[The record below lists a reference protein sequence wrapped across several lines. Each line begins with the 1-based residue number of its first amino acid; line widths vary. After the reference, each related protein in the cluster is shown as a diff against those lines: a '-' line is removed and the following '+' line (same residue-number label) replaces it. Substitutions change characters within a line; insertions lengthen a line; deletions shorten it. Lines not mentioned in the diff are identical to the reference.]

1 MSVSVPFLDLSRH
14 VAPLKH
20 GIKEG
25 LSAVVDSGAFVLG
38 PEVGRLEKTL
48 ADYCGTKFALACASG
63 SEALLMALM
72 ALDIKAG
79 DEVIVPSFTFFAT
92 ASAVVRLGATP
103 VFADICPDTL
113 NIDPEDVAK
122 KLTLRT
128 RAIIPVHLF
137 GRAADMVRLQEIADA
152 HGVAIVEDAAQAI
165 GAEAV
170 MKNGENRRVGAIG
183 AIGCFSFYPTKNLGT
198 MGDGGALTT
207 NDETLAHRLSL
218 IRGHGMEPR
227 YYHKLIGINGRLDA
241 FQGLVLNQKFPFLD
255 TWTEERQKI
264 AETYFTLFESA
275 FEKNSEMRE
284 MVQLPSRPG
293 KDRMVWNQFSICVK
307 DAEEKRVRDE
317 LKSFLAERKIGTEI
331 YYPLGLHEQEC
342 FQYLNYAPME
352 LPATYRASR
361 SILALPIFP
370 GLTCEELESV
380 VEGIA
385 EFFS

>member
-48 ADYCGTKFALACASG
+48 AEYCGTKFALACSSG

-72 ALDIKAG
+72 ALDIQAG

-92 ASAVVRLGATP
+92 ASAVARLGAIP
-103 VFADICPDTL
+103 VFVDICPDTL
-113 NIDPEDVAK
+113 NMDPEDVTK
-122 KLTLRT
+122 KVTSRT

-137 GRAADMVRLQEIADA
+137 GRAVDMVRLQEIADA
-152 HGVAIVEDAAQAI
+152 HKIAIVEDAAQAI

-183 AIGCFSFYPTKNLGT
+183 TIGCFSFYPTKNLGT

-264 AETYFTLFESA
+264 ADTYFTLFESA
-275 FEKNSEMRE
+275 FEKNAEMRE
-284 MVQLPSRPG
+284 MVQLPPRAG

-307 DAEEKRVRDE
+307 DAEDKKVRDE

-342 FQYLNYAPME
+342 FQYLNYAPTD
-352 LPATYRASR
+352 LPVTYRVSR

-370 GLTCEELESV
+370 GLTYEEQESV
-380 VEGIA
+380 VEGIT
-385 EFFS
+385 EFFG